1 MTSTMRRTVRGT
13 AAGLGA
19 LAIIA
24 GASACGSLLG
34 GGGDEG
40 GTGTTKEQPAEE
52 DSAAAEEDSAAAEEG
67 GEAAEEGGEAAEEGA
82 SAEESGAADESATEE
97 DTSAEETTTDA
108 AAEGD
113 DAAAGAAL
121 SEEDLTAVGDA
132 YYAFVQAAA
141 TSDGKAACGLV
152 TNPNTGN
159 PLEGSEIEACAEG
172 FEGEADKS
180 EIDPSMA
187 DALDRSMIEGVD
199 NGDGTAGVTLMGSDA
214 GVTFVKADDGKW
226 YIDGSEFV

>member
-13 AAGLGA
+13 ASALGA

-34 GGGDEG
+34 GGDEG
-40 GTGTTKEQPAEE
+40 ETGTTKEQPAEG
-52 DSAAAEEDSAAAEEG
+52 DGSDGAAEEDSAAAEEG
-67 GEAAEEGGEAAEEGA
+67 SEAAEEGA
-82 SAEESGAADESATEE
+82 SAEESAAEE
-97 DTSAEETTTDA
+97 DTSAEEATTDA

-113 DAAAGAAL
+113 DAAAGEAL

-141 TSDGKAACGLV
+141 TSDGTAACGLF
-152 TNPNTGN
+152 TNPNTGD
-159 PLEGSEIEACAEG
+159 PLEGSELEACAKG
-172 FEGEADKS
+172 FEGKAEES
-180 EIDPSMA
+180 GVDPSMA

-199 NGDGTAGVTLMGSDA
+199 NGDGTAGATLMGSDA

>member
-13 AAGLGA
+13 ASALGA

-34 GGGDEG
+34 GGDEG
-40 GTGTTKEQPAEE
+40 EKSTTEEQPAEGE
-52 DSAAAEEDSAAAEEG
+52 GSDGAAEEG
-67 GEAAEEGGEAAEEGA
+67 SEAAEEGSEAAEEGA
-82 SAEESGAADESATEE
+82 SAEESAAEE
-97 DTSAEETTTDA
+97 DTSAEEATTDA

-113 DAAAGAAL
+113 DAAAGEAL

-141 TSDGKAACGLV
+141 TSDGTAACGLI
-152 TNPNTGN
+152 TNPNTGD
-159 PLEGSEIEACAEG
+159 PLEGSELEACAKD
-172 FEGEADKS
+172 FEGKAEES
-180 EIDPSMA
+180 GVDPSMA

-199 NGDGTAGVTLMGSDA
+199 NGDGTAGATLMGSDA

>member
-24 GASACGSLLG
+24 GASACGSIL

-40 GTGTTKEQPAEE
+40 ETGTTKEQPAEG
-52 DSAAAEEDSAAAEEG
+52 DGSDGAAEEDSAAAEEG
-67 GEAAEEGGEAAEEGA
+67 SEAAEEGA
-82 SAEESGAADESATEE
+82 SAEESADAEE
-97 DTSAEETTTDA
+97 DTSAEEATTDE

-113 DAAAGAAL
+113 DAEAGAAL

-141 TSDGKAACGLV
+141 TSDGTAACGLI
-152 TNPNTGN
+152 TNPNTGD
-159 PLEGSEIEACAEG
+159 PLEGSELEACAKGIEG
-172 FEGEADKS
+172 KAEESGV
-180 EIDPSMA
+180 DPSMA

-199 NGDGTAGVTLMGSDA
+199 NGDGTAGATLMGSDA